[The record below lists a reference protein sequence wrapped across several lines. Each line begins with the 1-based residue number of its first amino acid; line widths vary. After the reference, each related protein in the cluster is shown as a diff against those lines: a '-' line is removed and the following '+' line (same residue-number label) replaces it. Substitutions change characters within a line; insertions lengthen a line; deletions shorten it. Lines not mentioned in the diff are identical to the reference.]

1 MTSLGNSSSIKSHE
15 NFHCA
20 WSQPTAH
27 PPPLLSLHHF
37 LKNNFIYFWPRRIF
51 VALRGLSLVAGNRS
65 YSLVVMAQASHCSGF
80 SCEAQ
85 ALEHMGFAAHMLNS
99 CGSQTPGQIR
109 HLWRLGLVT
118 PRHVEP
124 CLTRD

>member
-1 MTSLGNSSSIKSHE
+1 MRTSTVPGPNPQLTLRP
-15 NFHCA
+15 FC
-20 WSQPTAH
+20 
-27 PPPLLSLHHF
+27 PPPL
-37 LKNNFIYFWPRRIF
+37 KKKNFIYFWLRWIF

-65 YSLVVMAQASHCSGF
+65 DSLVVMVQASHYSGF

-99 CGSQTPGQIR
+99 CSSRTPEQTR
-109 HLWRLGLVT
+109 HLWLLGLVT